1 MYTHLCDTLSSEQ
14 IESMNRLVSNLGLD
28 RIVPTLTRWSRYFLN
43 PTFRGMI
50 RMPLMFLGLVMM
62 TARRERGINGGILS
76 TVQLC
81 IARFMS
87 AVVQL
92 YCQYCMYAQF
102 KRCGTCNYTIP
113 HRRNSPLVC
122 SRLRI
127 TRCSEY
133 LRVPCPRILTARRL
147 CC

>member
-28 RIVPTLTRWSRYFLN
+28 RIVPTLTRSSRYFLN

-50 RMPLMFLGLVMM
+50 RMPLMFLGLVMI
-62 TARRERGINGGILS
+62 TARRERGMNGGILS

-81 IARFMS
+81 MARFMS
-87 AVVQL
+87 AVALSVL
-92 YCQYCMYAQF
+92 HVRTIF
-102 KRCGTCNYTIP
+102 KRRCGTCNYTIP

-127 TRCSEY
+127 TRCSVY
-133 LRVPCPRILTARRL
+133 LRVPCPRILAARRL